1 MAANEWPEKTRMMVT
16 VGIGVAANI
25 ALATM
30 FYFAYSDWKE
40 KDKQLQAKRVT
51 IAGLKKIV
59 DEKPKKDAAL
69 KALQVDFET
78 KKEKLP
84 DAAAIERLLDDVAP
98 IAQHNG
104 CVRKSFRPG
113 APEAGGS
120 SQNLAKT
127 AFSTHWQAD
136 YFGMAKMINEI
147 EERFPRFVGFE
158 NLRITPPNT
167 GVVATGATH
176 EIDVDI
182 ITYMYIRT
190 P

>member
-16 VGIGVAANI
+16 IGIGVAANI
-25 ALATM
+25 ALATL
-30 FYFAYSDWKE
+30 FYFAYTDWKE
-40 KDKQLQAKRVT
+40 KDTTLQKRRAE
-51 IAGLKKIV
+51 IATLKAVV

-69 KALQVDFET
+69 KTLQVDFET

-104 CVRKSFRPG
+104 CIRKSFHPG
-113 APEAGGS
+113 VPEAGGS

-127 AFSTHWQAD
+127 AFGTHWQAD
-136 YFGMAKMINEI
+136 FFGWMKMINEI

-158 NLRITPPNT
+158 NLRMTPPNN
-167 GVVATGATH
+167 GVVATGAIH
-176 EIDVDI
+176 EVDVDI
-182 ITYMYIRT
+182 ITYMYVRT